1 MFLNGRRIGRNVD
14 PYTPF
19 TLEARGLRPGR
30 PNELV
35 VIVDGRK
42 NPDLPEAWWNWNGIV
57 RPGDAGAGGAR
68 AHRGPRHDVARE
80 LPRARR
86 AAAGP
91 SCSSTG
97 CSSGAGARAIAPSLD
112 VKLRSPSG
120 RVTSQRFRLPPQRSK
135 QRRLQL
141 SMRVP
146 APELWSPDA
155 PRLYAADIT
164 LRERGRVV
172 QRERRRIGLRSVE
185 VKRGH
190 LWLNNRRIQ
199 LRGASIHEDMPGS
212 GAALT
217 GADMDRI
224 VADLQ
229 DLGANVTR
237 AHYLLND
244 RLLEPARPRRDPR
257 LEPGADLAARHRGRT
272 CSGGRRSASA
282 RSSAC
287 AARSRPRAA
296 TPRCSR
302 TRWRTS

>member
-1 MFLNGRRIGRNVD
+1 MFDTRALPSLYPGQVRRYRLSFRGPRTPRGFSWLVRFESVRRNATVFLNGRRIGRNVD

-30 PNELV
+30 TNELV

-57 RPGDAGAGGAR
+57 RPVELVPAGP
-68 AHRGPRHDVARE
+68 AHIEDLGTMSRVSCRGPARGCRAE
-80 LPRARR
+80 LLLDGQLQRR
-86 AAAGP
+86 
-91 SCSSTG
+91 
-97 CSSGAGARAIAPSLD
+97 GARAIAPSLD

-120 RVTSQRFRLPPQRSK
+120 RVTSQRFRLPRQRSK

-185 VKRGH
+185 VKRG
-190 LWLNNRRIQ
+190 
-199 LRGASIHEDMPGS
+199 
-212 GAALT
+212 
-217 GADMDRI
+217 
-224 VADLQ
+224 
-229 DLGANVTR
+229 
-237 AHYLLND
+237 
-244 RLLEPARPRRDPR
+244 
-257 LEPGADLAARHRGRT
+257 T
-272 CSGGRRSASA
+272 CG
-282 RSSAC
+282 
-287 AARSRPRAA
+287 
-296 TPRCSR
+296 
-302 TRWRTS
+302 